1 MIFQMVAALLITAM
15 ILGVVVPFIAAM
27 IYVWFIDDGR

>member
-1 MIFQMVAALLITAM
+1 MVAALLITAGV
-15 ILGVVVPFIAAM
+15 LAVVVPAIAAL